1 MGTQTIA
8 WVFSAAMILWL
19 GGLALVIAYWMVSR
33 RLSLRGLLTESS
45 TGQIA
50 LFSRPQMLFASLA
63 AAAGYVGVAI
73 EAIGTT
79 NTFPEVRPELLAAL
93 AGSQAVFIGGK
104 LMSNLMSKFK
114 FLPGA
119 TR

>member
-1 MGTQTIA
+1 M
-8 WVFSAAMILWL
+8 
-19 GGLALVIAYWMVSR
+19 LVIAYWVVSR

-45 TGQIA
+45 TGQMA

-63 AAAGYVGVAI
+63 AAAVYVGMVT
-73 EAIGTT
+73 EAIDTDSA
-79 NTFPEVRPELLAAL
+79 FPEVQPEFLVAL

-104 LMSNLMSKFK
+104 LMSNLMFKFK
-114 FLPGA
+114 SLLGA

>member
-8 WVFSAAMILWL
+8 WVFSATIAIWL
-19 GGLALVIAYWMVSR
+19 GGLALVIAYWVVSR
-33 RLSLRGLLTESS
+33 RLPLRGLLTESS
-45 TGQIA
+45 TGQVA

-63 AAAGYVGVAI
+63 AAAVYVGMVT
-73 EAIGTT
+73 EALDTDSA
-79 NTFPEVRPELLAAL
+79 FPEVQPEFLAAL

-104 LMSNLMSKFK
+104 LMSNLMSRFK
-114 FLPGA
+114 SVPGA

>member
-1 MGTQTIA
+1 MAI
-8 WVFSAAMILWL
+8 WL
-19 GGLALVIAYWMVSR
+19 GGLVLVIAYWVVSR

-45 TGQIA
+45 TGQMA
-50 LFSRPQMLFASLA
+50 LLSRPQMLFAALA
-63 AAAGYVGVAI
+63 AAAVYVGMVL
-73 EAIGTT
+73 EAIDTGSA
-79 NTFPEVRPELLAAL
+79 FPEVQPELLAAL

-114 FLPGA
+114 SLLGA